1 LQILTFTPV
10 ELKNLP
16 EPFDS
21 EDYIFELKMDG
32 FRALAHVGRDE
43 TRLISRR
50 GNVYKRFT
58 ELAAAIHIEL
68 ECEAV
73 LDGEI
78 VCLDGNGR
86 PQFYDLLRRRGE
98 PVFYAFD
105 LLSFDGEDLRPR
117 PLIERKRLLRS
128 IVPGQPSVM
137 LYAEHIEGYG
147 VEFFRLACE
156 QDLKGIVAK
165 AKHGAYG
172 EKWFK
177 IRNPRYSQYEGRRE
191 LFESRRQTALAKQAS
206 I

>member
-1 LQILTFTPV
+1 LPIPPFTPAAPT
-10 ELKNLP
+10 NIRDA
-16 EPFDS
+16 FDH
-21 EDYIFELKMDG
+21 DDFLFELKMDG
-32 FRALAHVGRDE
+32 FRALAHVGPDE
-43 TRLISRR
+43 TRLVSRR

-68 ECEAV
+68 DCEAV

-86 PQFYDLLRRRGE
+86 PQFYDLLRRRGA

-105 LLSFDGEDLRPR
+105 LLWLDGEDLRPL

-137 LYAEHIEGYG
+137 LYAEHVGSYG

-156 QDLKGIVAK
+156 QDLEGIVAK
-165 AKHGAYG
+165 AKHAAYG

-177 IRNPRYSQYEGRRE
+177 IRNPGYSQYEGRRE
-191 LFESRRQTALAKQAS
+191 LFESRRQTAASKQAS

>member
-1 LQILTFTPV
+1 LPIPPFTPAAPT
-10 ELKNLP
+10 NIRDA
-16 EPFDS
+16 FDH
-21 EDYIFELKMDG
+21 DDFIFELKMDG
-32 FRALAHVGRDE
+32 FRALAHVGPDE
-43 TRLISRR
+43 TRLVSRR
-50 GNVYKRFT
+50 GNMYKRFT

-68 ECEAV
+68 NCEAV

-86 PQFYDLLRRRGE
+86 SQFYDLLRRRGT
-98 PVFYAFD
+98 PVFAFD
-105 LLSFDGEDLRPR
+105 LLWLDGGDLRSR

-128 IVPGQPSVM
+128 IVPEQPSVM

-156 QDLKGIVAK
+156 QDLEGIVAK
-165 AKHGAYG
+165 AKHAAYG

-191 LFESRRQTALAKQAS
+191 LFEKKRVATAS
-206 I
+206 